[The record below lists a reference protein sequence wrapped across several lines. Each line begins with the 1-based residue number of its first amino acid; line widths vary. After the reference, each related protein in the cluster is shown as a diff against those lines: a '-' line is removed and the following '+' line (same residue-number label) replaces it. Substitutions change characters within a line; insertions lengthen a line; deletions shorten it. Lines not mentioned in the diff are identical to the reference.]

1 MIGSNTKNGNGIKI
15 NAELIVQKFMYKYRS
30 KYVLLNFSYISRPR
44 ICAACNLILSDLI
57 NILWLIGTTDSSDQ
71 CH

>member
-30 KYVLLNFSYISRPR
+30 KYVLL
-44 ICAACNLILSDLI
+44 
-57 NILWLIGTTDSSDQ
+57 
-71 CH
+71 

>member
-15 NAELIVQKFMYKYRS
+15 NAELIVQKFVYKYRS
-30 KYVLLNFSYISRPR
+30 KYVLF
-44 ICAACNLILSDLI
+44 AACKLILSNLI